1 MKNLLKGLAAVPLV
15 LTIFLWL
22 SGSFLLLTSGDVSSI
37 LLACA
42 RLVGLLAA
50 LSILLQFLLMGRVK
64 WIERVWGMDV
74 LAKIH
79 HKNGRYA
86 WYLMVTHF
94 ALILSSYSISSGIS
108 VWSQLLQFISL
119 DHDFLFALIG
129 ICLFTAIAITSI
141 YLSKLKWPYELWYFV
156 HVATYLA
163 ILLVFGHQH
172 KFGGDFTTNI
182 SVAFWYSLYIFVF
195 VNVVYFRFTK
205 VVWQFF
211 THRFYVKSVKKET
224 ETTTNII
231 ISGRNMKDVS
241 RVPGQFVIVRF
252 FDKSRFW
259 QAHPFSISGSKPN
272 GDIRLT
278 IKDSGDFTH
287 LIKGLTEGTAV
298 LVDGPHGGFTHQR
311 MVNNDAPVAYLA
323 AGIGITPLLAM
334 LSSEPKGAVLL
345 YSNKDAVD
353 VPLKSEIDQ
362 LTAFGASVHFFVTE
376 SEKVPKWAQKGRI
389 DSASIRQNI
398 PDYAKREFFVCGP
411 RPFLDAMRE
420 TLVSMSVSNTKIHS
434 EEFTLH

>member
-1 MKNLLKGLAAVPLV
+1 MKNLLKGFAAVPLLV
-15 LTIFLWL
+15 TIFLWL
-22 SGSFLLLTSGDVSSI
+22 SGSFSLLTSGDVSSI
-37 LLACA
+37 LLALA
-42 RLVGLLAA
+42 RICGLMAA
-50 LSILLQFLLMGRVK
+50 LSVLLQFLLMGRVK

-86 WYLMVTHF
+86 WYLMITHF
-94 ALILSSYSISSGIS
+94 VLILSSYSISSGIS

-156 HVATYLA
+156 HLATYIA

-172 KFGGDFTTNI
+172 KFGGDFITNL
-182 SVAFWYSLYIFVF
+182 SVIFWYGLYIFVF

-205 VVWQFF
+205 VVWQFY
-211 THRFYVKSVKKET
+211 THRFYVKSVTKET

-231 ISGRNMKDVS
+231 ISGKNMNAVS
-241 RVPGQFVIVRF
+241 RIPGQFVIVRF

-259 QAHPFSISGSKPN
+259 QAHPFSISGSKAN

-287 LIKGLTEGTAV
+287 LIKGLTTGTPV
-298 LVDGPHGGFTHQR
+298 VVDGPHGGFTHNR
-311 MVNNDAPVAYLA
+311 MVKKDAPVAYLA
-323 AGIGITPLLAM
+323 AGIGITPLLSM
-334 LSSEPKGAVLL
+334 LSSAPAGATLL
-345 YSNKDAVD
+345 YSNKDSVD
-353 VPLKSEIDQ
+353 IPLKSEIDQ
-362 LTAFGASVHFFVTE
+362 LIALGARVYYFVTE

-389 DSASIRQNI
+389 DAISIRKNI
-398 PDYAKREFFVCGP
+398 PDFAKREFFVCGP

-420 TLVSMSVSNTKIHS
+420 TLIELKVSNDKIHS
-434 EEFTLH
+434 EKFSLH